1 MQEWET
7 KSRAH
12 IVSLL
17 AMQPDFPRWGQSV
30 RWLKNALDEIKRLR
44 EEVDM
49 LEGILLEM
57 QEVRD
62 TPDY

>member
-17 AMQPDFPRWGQSV
+17 AMQPDFQRWGQSV

-49 LEGILLEM
+49 LEGYSA
-57 QEVRD
+57 RNAGSS
-62 TPDY
+62 